1 MPDASPIP
9 LVRAVKPLLR
19 TDRFGRS
26 MEGHRSIDSTNT
38 RAATWAREGATQGSV
53 VVAEHQT
60 AGRGRLGR
68 SWAADAS
75 ENLLFSVVL
84 RPALPAGRLGL
95 ITVAGALAVAETLG
109 GFAAPLHAV
118 IKWPNDVLL
127 RGRKCCGMLLESSF
141 SGRRRGHPDFVVL
154 GIGLNVNQD
163 RFPDALSDQ
172 AISLKQA
179 ARRPIERPPLLAEL
193 LSRLEQRYRALLD
206 GDGATIRA
214 AYEARLHRNGQSVTL
229 RTTDDGTSVSGTVRG
244 ISDAGA
250 LLLETNGGLQAF
262 HAGAVTSR

>member
-1 MPDASPIP
+1 
-9 LVRAVKPLLR
+9 
-19 TDRFGRS
+19 
-26 MEGHRSIDSTNT
+26 MEGHKSIESTNS
-38 RAATWAREGATQGSV
+38 RATAWARDGAPEGSV
-53 VVAEHQT
+53 VVAEYQT

-68 SWAADAS
+68 SWTADQG

-84 RPALPAGRLGL
+84 RPPLSADRLGL
-95 ITVAGALAVAETLG
+95 LTVACALAVAKTLDG
-109 GFAAPLHAV
+109 VAAPLRAA

-141 SGRRRGHPDFVVL
+141 SGRRCGQPDFVVL

-163 RFPDALSDQ
+163 RFPEALSDQ

-193 LSRLEQRYRALLD
+193 LDQLEQHYQSLVESNEAE
-206 GDGATIRA
+206 IRS
-214 AYEARLHRNGQSVTL
+214 AYEARLHRSGQSVTL
-229 RTTDDGTSVSGTVRG
+229 RTTDDGTPVSGTIRG
-244 ISDAGA
+244 ISEAGA
-250 LLLETNGGLQAF
+250 LLLETNGELRAF